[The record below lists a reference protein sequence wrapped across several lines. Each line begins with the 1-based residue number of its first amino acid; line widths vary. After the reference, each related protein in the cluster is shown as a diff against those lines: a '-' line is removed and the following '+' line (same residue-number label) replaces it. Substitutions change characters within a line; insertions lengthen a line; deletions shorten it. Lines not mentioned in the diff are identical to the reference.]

1 MIFSANYIMA
11 KTMNKRSG
19 HKRSGHKRSGHKRS
33 RRSAKKAHKRSGLKR
48 TERKGKKG
56 TLGYR
61 KGSKSKTM
69 KGKKDFTTKKTSK
82 VFNRRRHYQ
91 KHAKGS
97 RVVRKPYHKKRGGMP
112 KLHQSDLNEVYPKRS
127 MRYAK
132 SADQPKMPGVL
143 GLHSKLAPK
152 QLFNHPTKNL
162 SIEST
167 GSKVF
172 GRDTTTT
179 GNDLVITNH
188 GVHGIAGVINNT
200 IKEEHVK
207 GYAPVLPRLNGN
219 INLATTKPGTFF
231 KNPVWGIYGE
241 SLQKLVDTNAGF
253 KTALEENV
261 QAYLQTAA
269 GPKDSKAPYGLTA
282 SELGNLF

>member
-1 MIFSANYIMA
+1 M
-11 KTMNKRSG
+11 KRH
-19 HKRSGHKRSGHKRS
+19 HKRSGLKRA
-33 RRSAKKAHKRSGLKR
+33 AKKALKR

-56 TLGYR
+56 TRGYR

-91 KHAKGS
+91 KRAKGS
-97 RVVRKPYHKKRGGMP
+97 RVIRKPYHKKRGGML

-132 SADQPKMPGVL
+132 SADHPKMPGVQ
-143 GLHSKLAPK
+143 GLHSKPTPK

-162 SIEST
+162 AIDST

-172 GRDTTTT
+172 GQDTTDK
-179 GNDLVITNH
+179 GLVITNA
-188 GVHGIAGVINNT
+188 GVQDIAKVINNT
-200 IKEEHVK
+200 ISNTPGIGAVEPIFAGGK
-207 GYAPVLPRLNGN
+207 GY
-219 INLATTKPGTFF
+219 INLSTAKEGTFF
-231 KNPVWGIYGE
+231 NNKVWGASGSE
-241 SLQKLVDTNAGF
+241 VKELMKRDPGF
-253 KTALEENV
+253 KTALVANV
-261 QAYLQTAA
+261 QAYLEKAA
-269 GPKDSKAPYGLTA
+269 GPKGSKAPYGLTE